1 MLDFHS
7 KEAEFVS
14 WFWLGGGLVQLGHFV
29 KTLCLIHTALP
40 VSVEKYTKTR
50 WSLLSS
56 VGARGSKSSH
66 VGKREQIYIGL
77 TELGSRSQTS
87 Q

>member
-1 MLDFHS
+1 MVL
-7 KEAEFVS
+7 AGR
-14 WFWLGGGLVQLGHFV
+14 WFGTVGP
-29 KTLCLIHTALP
+29 LCQNVNSLIRSALP
-40 VSVEKYTKTR
+40 VSVGKDTKTR